1 MQTSAMRAYFLIVE
15 CNFSYAK
22 LEKENENAKNLEYTI
37 ILREV
42 WYALLRL
49 LQQTVFNRKWSLI
62 PVRIV
67 ASKGK
72 RINTLIFYFLSV
84 AKDLEP

>member
-1 MQTSAMRAYFLIVE
+1 MQTNAMKTYSLIAK

-42 WYALLRL
+42 WYALLSP
-49 LQQTVFNRKWSLI
+49 K
-62 PVRIV
+62 
-67 ASKGK
+67 
-72 RINTLIFYFLSV
+72 
-84 AKDLEP
+84 